1 MQRQLRISSLC
12 GRRRHT
18 IQSRQ
23 QITSNVILQVLLAF
37 AKSMSACMSATNSS
51 MCRFIYYFQKGVRHC
66 WTMLDPAIECK
77 WMQITFTIIYIHLF
91 DKCWIGIKLG
101 SFCRLWVAKQLSQTQ
116 GRKFK
121 ALNENSIV
129 ALFGALSSPARI
141 RESWGNGQWNH
152 KIKAWGHKYGVLDNG
167 LASWYSN
174 KIAAAK
180 KETWMEQKLRI
191 YRTLVLQFG
200 TIFLPQN
207 GHSL

>member
-1 MQRQLRISSLC
+1 
-12 GRRRHT
+12 
-18 IQSRQ
+18 
-23 QITSNVILQVLLAF
+23 
-37 AKSMSACMSATNSS
+37 MSAINSS

-77 WMQITFTIIYIHLF
+77 WMQITFAIIYILF
-91 DKCWIGIKLG
+91 DKCCIGIKLG

-129 ALFGALSSPARI
+129 ALFDALSSPARI

-152 KIKAWGHKYGVLDNG
+152 KIRAWGHKYGVLDNG

-180 KETWMEQKLRI
+180 RRNMDGAKTWHLPD
-191 YRTLVLQFG
+191 FG
-200 TIFLPQN
+200 TIWINLVRYVCGRMAIVSSVTQPLRPYVPHLGKIYKASGWGLNCQTC
-207 GHSL
+207 GSIARQSPARA